1 MIIFGVG
8 NLYKYVSAYRVID
21 KIYNLNELIE
31 SVPKLV
37 YLNPYSFAHFSFTSE
52 EEFDKWYIQ
61 YLTTTPEAFKE
72 LMDILRHAYNGET
85 VYIMCSWGL
94 DNNINDIAENIIEA
108 LIKFIVDNYG
118 YVCNVVRKIDDIQDL
133 KEGTFSIEGIQ
144 QFDRNMETYIK
155 YFGTREL
162 PSTEM

>member
-1 MIIFGVG
+1 
-8 NLYKYVSAYRVID
+8 
-21 KIYNLNELIE
+21 
-31 SVPKLV
+31 
-37 YLNPYSFAHFSFTSE
+37 
-52 EEFDKWYIQ
+52 
-61 YLTTTPEAFKE
+61 
-72 LMDILRHAYNGET
+72 MDILRHAYNGET

-155 YFGTREL
+155 YFGTKEL